1 MYRIFIT
8 ADVAKE
14 AKEILEKEFIVKELV
29 HQKSPTRRLPY
40 TTANSDFPE
49 SYNFRI
55 CPISDFLP
63 ITFMIFIDN
72 LAQS

>member
-1 MYRIFIT
+1 MLF
-8 ADVAKE
+8 
-14 AKEILEKEFIVKELV
+14 F
-29 HQKSPTRRLPY
+29 SS
-40 TTANSDFPE
+40 NFDFPE